1 MAKNIIVSLDGE
13 ESSFAFKAVDR
24 ASLYGKRRRIALD
37 KDGNP
42 CSRGSL
48 LEDGSLLLK
57 SGMSGQGYFLDD
69 GTFLK
74 QSDLEGFDINGNA
87 LNKAPSTLGQSEKLT
102 GPVNP
107 NDVLDLRVK
116 TIYVLEEEN
125 LGEKLKSSLAQGNIY
140 QFTFNYREDYHA
152 ETAFILSNENG
163 IFVLIGDPVDYN
175 WLSLNI
181 TPVINDIEIDDS
193 EELDFEML

>member
-1 MAKNIIVSLDGE
+1 MAKNIIVSLNGE
-13 ESSFAFKAVDR
+13 ESSFGFKAVDR

-42 CSRGSL
+42 CTRGSL

-74 QSDLEGFDINGNA
+74 QSDLEGFDINWNP
-87 LNKAPSTLGQSEKLT
+87 LTKTPSTLGEVQKLE

-116 TIYVLEEEN
+116 TVYSLDPEN
-125 LGEKLKSSLAQGNIY
+125 FSAKLKTSLDEGNIFK
-140 QFTFNYREDYHA
+140 FTFRH
-152 ETAFILSNENG
+152 F
-163 IFVLIGDPVDYN
+163 
-175 WLSLNI
+175 
-181 TPVINDIEIDDS
+181 
-193 EELDFEML
+193 

>member
-1 MAKNIIVSLDGE
+1 MAKNIVVSLDGE

-42 CSRGSL
+42 CTRGSL
-48 LEDGSLLLK
+48 LDDGSLLLK

-116 TIYVLEEEN
+116 TVYVLEEEN
-125 LGEKLKSSLAQGNIY
+125 LGAKLKSSLAQGNIY

-163 IFVLIGDPVDYN
+163 IFALIGDPVDYN

-181 TPVINDIEIDDS
+181 TPVINDTVIDDS

>member
-13 ESSFAFKAVDR
+13 ESSFGFKAVDR
-24 ASLYGKRRRIALD
+24 SSLYGKRRRIALD

-42 CSRGSL
+42 CTRGSL

-87 LNKAPSTLGQSEKLT
+87 RTTSIGWVSLTNFMSHHMKLLNSANTCKLLKEGTAELSFFMLCVLVFISAIRASSPIIKSRELPPLRTLRREL
-102 GPVNP
+102 
-107 NDVLDLRVK
+107 
-116 TIYVLEEEN
+116 IY
-125 LGEKLKSSLAQGNIY
+125 
-140 QFTFNYREDYHA
+140 
-152 ETAFILSNENG
+152 
-163 IFVLIGDPVDYN
+163 LICK
-175 WLSLNI
+175 
-181 TPVINDIEIDDS
+181 
-193 EELDFEML
+193 

>member
-1 MAKNIIVSLDGE
+1 MAKNIRVFLDGE

-37 KDGNP
+37 KEGNP
-42 CSRGSL
+42 CSKASL

-57 SGMSGQGYFLDD
+57 SGMTAQGYFLED

-74 QSDLEGFDINGNA
+74 QSDLEGFDINWNP
-87 LNKAPSTLGQSEKLT
+87 LTKTPSTLGEVQKLE

-116 TIYVLEEEN
+116 TVY
-125 LGEKLKSSLAQGNIY
+125 SLDPVALNAFFTTIEDWLDGCDNGCNIE
-140 QFTFNYREDYHA
+140 TFEA
-152 ETAFILSNENG
+152 ETVCIVPIAFPAI
-163 IFVLIGDPVDYN
+163 PVYN
-175 WLSLNI
+175 PYN
-181 TPVINDIEIDDS
+181 TVACN
-193 EELDFEML
+193 